1 MSVEL
6 YEDDVWWKG
15 MVLRKSPAGVF
26 VYLPGKGLQV
36 HLLCSCKLGC
46 AGTSQTWRS
55 LYGGRSAQLLR
66 VQHVL

>member
-26 VYLPGKGLQV
+26 VYLPGRSQQV
-36 HLLCSCKLGC
+36 
-46 AGTSQTWRS
+46 
-55 LYGGRSAQLLR
+55 
-66 VQHVL
+66 